1 MNFIYVMREADKD
14 KMISLGYS
22 IIKEDKRNHVWVFQ
36 NKDTTTFACEDEI
49 SNAGIPICPLQHS
62 HILNVRMGG

>member
-22 IIKEDKRNHVWVFQ
+22 IIKEDKKNHVWVFQ

-49 SNAGIPICPLQHS
+49 SGAGIQFVLS
-62 HILNVRMGG
+62 NTLTF